1 MIICFI
7 LLPSPSSTVKSWK
20 MYGWLKLQA
29 HLHQR
34 ETKFKNKGIK
44 IHTYVPPHTYTVCT
58 INRAFNTIGTFNIER
73 TTRVKILI
81 YFCMVDYYKVRLRQL
96 VRVKAEETTKMEWWG
111 KGKIISLAWLGSFIL
126 AYCMHADY

>member
-20 MYGWLKLQA
+20 MYGWLKLLA

-34 ETKFKNKGIK
+34 ETKFEKQRHQN
-44 IHTYVPPHTYTVCT
+44 TYICSTTHTVCT
-58 INRAFNTIGTFNIER
+58 PNRAFNTIGTFNIER

-96 VRVKAEETTKMEWWG
+96 VRVKAEETTQMEWWG